1 MMNLIQAAAL
11 GILEGLTEFLPVSS
25 TGHLILASRVLGI
38 PASAFLKSFE
48 IVIQLG
54 AICAVVVL
62 YARSFLNRDILK
74 RLAVAFVPTAII
86 GFLLYPIVKTYLL
99 ESESIVLAAL
109 AVGGAVLI
117 LFDLLHKEKVGGVTD
132 MTKITY
138 RQAFCIGLFQIVA
151 VIPGVSRSAASIVGG
166 LILGLRRTAIVEF
179 SFLLAVPTMAAATG
193 LDLLRSFTSIKT
205 EEFGLLAVG
214 FTVAF
219 LTALA
224 SVKFLLKFIKTHNFT
239 VFGIYRIVAAWL
251 FWVWVL

>member
-1 MMNLIQAAAL
+1 MMNLFQAAVL

-38 PASAFLKSFE
+38 SPSAFLKSFE

-74 RLAVAFVPTAII
+74 RLAVAFVPTAIL

-99 ESESIVLAAL
+99 ESESVVLAAL

-117 LFDLLHKEKVGGVTD
+117 LFDLLHKEKADGVAD
-132 MTKITY
+132 MAKITY

-166 LILGLRRTAIVEF
+166 LALGLRRTAIVEF

-193 LDLLRSFTSIKT
+193 FDLLNNASSFSGAGWGALFVGFITA
-205 EEFGLLAVG
+205 FLVALAVIR
-214 FTVAF
+214 
-219 LTALA
+219 
-224 SVKFLLKFIKTHNFT
+224 FLLWFVRTRTF
-239 VFGIYRIVAAWL
+239 VSFGIYRIALAAIFWL
-251 FWVWVL
+251 S

>member
-1 MMNLIQAAAL
+1 MMNLIQAGAL
-11 GILEGLTEFLPVSS
+11 GILEGLAEFLPFSS

-99 ESESIVLAAL
+99 ESENVVLAAL

-117 LFDLLHKEKVGGVTD
+117 LFDLFHKEKVGGVTD

-193 LDLLRSFTSIKT
+193 FDLLNSSLSFS
-205 EEFGLLAVG
+205 GAGWGALAVG
-214 FTVAF
+214 FITAF
-219 LTALA
+219 VVALA
-224 SVKFLLKFIKTHNFT
+224 VIRFLLWFVRTRTF
-239 VFGIYRIVAAWL
+239 VPFGIYRIALAAIFWL
-251 FWVWVL
+251 S

>member
-86 GFLLYPIVKTYLL
+86 GSLIGAFIYLGDNLLGFL
-99 ESESIVLAAL
+99 VLAAL

-117 LFDLLHKEKVGGVTD
+117 LFDLLHKEKVGGVAD
-132 MTKITY
+132 MAKITY
-138 RQAFCIGLFQIVA
+138 RQAFCIGLFQIIA

-193 LDLLRSFTSIKT
+193 FDLLNNASSFS
-205 EEFGLLAVG
+205 GAGWGALAVG
-214 FTVAF
+214 FITAF
-219 LTALA
+219 VVALA
-224 SVKFLLKFIKTHNFT
+224 VIRFLLWFVRTRTF
-239 VFGIYRIVAAWL
+239 VPFGIYRIALAAIFWL
-251 FWVWVL
+251 S